1 MGVQTRRR
9 LARALEHANFSLLS
23 KIEPKTFSETNEDKH
38 WIDAMEEELNQ
49 IEKNE
54 TWKKSLIKLRR
65 IKM

>member
-9 LARALEHANFSLLS
+9 LASALEYENFSLLS
-23 KIEPKTFSETNEDKH
+23 KIEPTNFIKSSEYKH

-54 TWKKSLIKLRR
+54 TC
-65 IKM
+65 